1 MARDTELDDILNP
14 NIFLDE
20 EGQPIRNKGQL
31 EETEKLAQDLKKLGV
46 GTTALSLDAFL
57 ALPSVPVQ
65 LFNAVAAI
73 NDAPGAPNP
82 QLISNFIRAAADNEY
97 NYAPLYYKTAEY
109 LGAFAAGETA
119 YIAAL
124 NKIQKSSPKTYA
136 ALTRM
141 FPYSVGQLHTGIT
154 IGVDDAKK
162 QAAKQKKKA
171 TKTQKLI
178 GGFKGFIKNIK
189 PTGPVLAKLF
199 NNYKKITKAGL
210 IYGLSAPVLKEAFV
224 AGELGDG
231 TVIGQQD
238 AIIAGLYPGST
249 KVNRIDDDKGGTL
262 YEVIYED
269 GTAPV
274 LVNNDIMEAF
284 FETDRMK
291 RIIAKE
297 RRILDDKKFKEDF
310 DKAPLFALR
319 RYYDEDT
326 GGQTRQS
333 KISMIMDQ
341 LGSKLKEAPALDNVL
356 DFIDTGEDRSKD
368 DEIIDLYST
377 TTMGIQDDAKDKAL
391 NEQYVNE
398 RLNVGQAP
406 FVTDPNPKLAGMS
419 IGGEITDTLLEQA
432 NVFEDSPMEEVQMAN
447 LFGRVPL
454 WAIQNIDKAKML
466 TQKLTNAE
474 KKQLEALEKKV
485 GTVEE
490 VNLSSESLDD
500 SIDVVA
506 DDVGTALTQPKSKK
520 TIIDSPEGQESVFY
534 SNLEA
539 RLMDPNTPPVFNS
552 PDQFYSFM
560 QQKGISKPEIED
572 NILSS
577 YIEQAKKSGLPL
589 SKQAMLSIVRQ
600 APQRKIETTTY
611 GFGGDKPAKYPGYQ
625 EPGAIDGS
633 YREQV
638 LYLNPSAI
646 PGDPDQLPGSVHDF
660 AERYVIGWSRLTDRN
675 GTIPGAEGLFTA
687 ADKKMLA
694 TLRKNQTKLYN
705 QLLGLETSALR
716 KLEREGVVDIDRIDD
731 LTAEEITR
739 RLDNL
744 DPNLL
749 DSIDSPLANQIKQ
762 FRSKLNED
770 LVKIQ
775 NLEKIQAGS
784 KVVVTFADEIQ
795 SDILQQAK
803 KLELDLKE
811 QIGDLM
817 DLPMDKRMQELARQR
832 LSYEGKARQVE
843 PQVLKYYTRNET
855 IFRPMFT
862 TAEEMQTFIDEF
874 RVNKKI
880 FEDLAKQGPSPEPQL
895 IAAAQ
900 KAAKK
905 EREMLERLDVG
916 LSDAALKQLF
926 PNVPFKNRMEWGSA
940 LIKRDIALAAK
951 RLFVDKAEGAAQWYA
966 VTPAKFVKN
975 RYSQTGG
982 TNTPFNE
989 RNSSMKG
996 IGTEEFYGGPDSVDS
1011 KGKHYT
1017 STVEKILKRAA
1028 KDNNSEFKVIE
1039 VDGVG
1044 EVFAIKITP
1053 EMLLPHKTHRKR
1065 GGLVYTPE
1073 SIIDIFEAA

>member
-14 NIFLDE
+14 DIFLDE

-31 EETEKLAQDLKKLGV
+31 EETEKLAQDLQKLGV

-57 ALPSVPVQ
+57 ALPSVPVE

-73 NDAPGAPNP
+73 NDAPGAPSP

-199 NNYKKITKAGL
+199 NNYSKITKAGL
-210 IYGLSAPVLKEAFV
+210 IYGLSAPLLKEAFV
-224 AGELGDG
+224 AGALGDG
-231 TVIGQQD
+231 TITGQQD
-238 AIIAGLYPGST
+238 QIIKEIFNPSQI
-249 KVNRIDDDKGGTL
+249 NRIDDGIGGTT
-262 YEVIYED
+262 YELVYED
-269 GTAPV
+269 GTAPQII
-274 LVNNDIMEAF
+274 NNDIMEAF
-284 FETDRMK
+284 FETDQMK

-297 RRILDDKKFKEDF
+297 RRILDEKKFKEDF

-377 TTMGIQDDAKDKAL
+377 TTEGIQDNAKDKAL

-432 NVFEDSPMEEVQMAN
+432 NVFEDSPMEEVQMAS

-500 SIDVVA
+500 TVDVVA

-625 EPGAIDGS
+625 EPGAIDGT

-660 AERYVIGWSRLTDRN
+660 TERYVIGWSRLTDRN

-705 QLLGLETSALR
+705 QLVGLETSALR
-716 KLEREGVVDIDRIDD
+716 KLDREGLVNVDLNIDD
-731 LTAEEITR
+731 LTAQEISTIIDAR
-739 RLDNL
+739 VSDLERI
-744 DPNLL
+744 DPALL
-749 DSIDSPLANQIKQ
+749 QQIRQ
-762 FRSKLNED
+762 FKSKLQDD
-770 LVKIQ
+770 LVKVK
-775 NLEKIQAGS
+775 NLEQAQAGS
-784 KVVVTFADEIQ
+784 KVIVTFADEIQ

-817 DLPMDKRMQELARQR
+817 DLPMDARMRELARQR

-982 TNTPFNE
+982 TNTPINE
-989 RNSSMKG
+989 RTSDMKG
-996 IGTEEFYGGPDSVDS
+996 IGTEEFYGGPDSTDF

-1028 KDNNSEFKVIE
+1028 KENNSEFKIIE